1 MSTRNYNY
9 YACPIDSELGQRIVA
24 LMQRMYEASKA
35 ASDIALEK
43 HADELMEDNLY
54 AAGGIQFLVYNH
66 PPRAKKTLYVARKY
80 EGQYYCIP
88 NMHYNVGLRFAK
100 KLARLPRVTFA
111 EMYDAL
117 YLDMRDPQFANCMVP
132 RYFSDG
138 KEWVYICTDIDLL
151 SLHIDKH
158 LTLSND
164 KVYDAA
170 LKYAQDED

>member
-1 MSTRNYNY
+1 MSTSHYNY
-9 YACPIDSELGQRIVA
+9 YACPIGSELGQRIVA
-24 LMQRMYEASKA
+24 LMQRMYKASKA
-35 ASDIALEK
+35 ASDIAMEK

-54 AAGGIQFLVYNH
+54 AAGGIQFLVYNR
-66 PPRAKKTLYVARKY
+66 PPLAKKTLHVAREY

-111 EMYDAL
+111 EVYEAL
-117 YLDMRDPQFANCMVP
+117 GLDMRDPQFANSMVP

-138 KEWVYICTDIDLL
+138 KEWVHICTDIDLL
-151 SLHIDKH
+151 SLPCGKH
-158 LTLSND
+158 LTLSTD